1 MVRIKAAIN
10 IMKQRVSHKISVKI
24 GLSFLLMAIA
34 IEMGIFIS
42 LFLLVV
48 NTWINE
54 QASSLVKRGE
64 NHAHV
69 LTNDFTAQTIKH
81 VVLTEKGDTD
91 MAIIV
96 QSPDGQ
102 TLMASQVVNSKMKKH
117 LAKFTSASQGKSEV
131 LHSDWMKKS
140 YLVSKSPII
149 KKGKLLGNVYMFLS
163 TKQIQKMVFD
173 FSSVFIVLVI
183 LTFLITIFATASIAK
198 NLTLP
203 IRAITSETKKIAQ
216 GNLSVALSIDSQD
229 ELGDLAN
236 SIEDMANKLR
246 HTKKE
251 RNDFFAAVTHELRT
265 PLTFIKGYT
274 DIASR
279 ESVSEGERVKY
290 LSIIRDE
297 SARLTHLM
305 DDMMTL
311 VQFEAHNFSIK
322 KSSVLIANLMDDL
335 MKKVAGILNQKNI
348 HLNIIGSQ
356 QFEAKLDYARMQQ
369 VLINLVINAYKY
381 SPDNST
387 ISIDIEQSPK
397 SFSIQISDEG
407 EGIDAAD
414 LPYIFEHFY
423 RVDKSRTRKTGGVG
437 LGLTIVQDII
447 KLHDGNI
454 SVKSKQHGGTTFTI
468 ELPYD

>member
-1 MVRIKAAIN
+1 
-10 IMKQRVSHKISVKI
+10 
-24 GLSFLLMAIA
+24 
-34 IEMGIFIS
+34 
-42 LFLLVV
+42 
-48 NTWINE
+48 
-54 QASSLVKRGE
+54 
-64 NHAHV
+64 
-69 LTNDFTAQTIKH
+69 
-81 VVLTEKGDTD
+81 
-91 MAIIV
+91 
-96 QSPDGQ
+96 
-102 TLMASQVVNSKMKKH
+102 
-117 LAKFTSASQGKSEV
+117 
-131 LHSDWMKKS
+131 
-140 YLVSKSPII
+140 
-149 KKGKLLGNVYMFLS
+149 
-163 TKQIQKMVFD
+163 MVFD

-251 RNDFFAAVTHELRT
+251 RNEFFAAVTHELRT

-348 HLNIIGSQ
+348 NLNIIGSQ

>member
-1 MVRIKAAIN
+1 
-10 IMKQRVSHKISVKI
+10 
-24 GLSFLLMAIA
+24 
-34 IEMGIFIS
+34 
-42 LFLLVV
+42 
-48 NTWINE
+48 
-54 QASSLVKRGE
+54 
-64 NHAHV
+64 
-69 LTNDFTAQTIKH
+69 
-81 VVLTEKGDTD
+81 

-102 TLMASQVVNSKMKKH
+102 TFMASQVVNSKMKKH

-251 RNDFFAAVTHELRT
+251 RNEFFAAVTHELRT

-279 ESVSEGERVKY
+279 ESVSEGE
-290 LSIIRDE
+290 
-297 SARLTHLM
+297 RLTHLM

-348 HLNIIGSQ
+348 HLPLVLV
-356 QFEAKLDYARMQQ
+356 EAR
-369 VLINLVINAYKY
+369 ILV
-381 SPDNST
+381 
-387 ISIDIEQSPK
+387 
-397 SFSIQISDEG
+397 
-407 EGIDAAD
+407 
-414 LPYIFEHFY
+414 
-423 RVDKSRTRKTGGVG
+423 
-437 LGLTIVQDII
+437 
-447 KLHDGNI
+447 
-454 SVKSKQHGGTTFTI
+454 SK
-468 ELPYD
+468 ELPH

>member
-1 MVRIKAAIN
+1 
-10 IMKQRVSHKISVKI
+10 
-24 GLSFLLMAIA
+24 
-34 IEMGIFIS
+34 
-42 LFLLVV
+42 
-48 NTWINE
+48 
-54 QASSLVKRGE
+54 
-64 NHAHV
+64 
-69 LTNDFTAQTIKH
+69 
-81 VVLTEKGDTD
+81 

-203 IRAITSETKKIAQ
+203 IRAITSETKK
-216 GNLSVALSIDSQD
+216 
-229 ELGDLAN
+229 
-236 SIEDMANKLR
+236 
-246 HTKKE
+246 E
-251 RNDFFAAVTHELRT
+251 RNEFFAAVTHELRT

-297 SARLTHLM
+297 VHVDSFDGRH
-305 DDMMTL
+305 DD
-311 VQFEAHNFSIK
+311 VSSI
-322 KSSVLIANLMDDL
+322 
-335 MKKVAGILNQKNI
+335 
-348 HLNIIGSQ
+348 
-356 QFEAKLDYARMQQ
+356 
-369 VLINLVINAYKY
+369 
-381 SPDNST
+381 
-387 ISIDIEQSPK
+387 
-397 SFSIQISDEG
+397 
-407 EGIDAAD
+407 
-414 LPYIFEHFY
+414 
-423 RVDKSRTRKTGGVG
+423 
-437 LGLTIVQDII
+437 
-447 KLHDGNI
+447 
-454 SVKSKQHGGTTFTI
+454 
-468 ELPYD
+468 

>member
-1 MVRIKAAIN
+1 M
-10 IMKQRVSHKISVKI
+10 
-24 GLSFLLMAIA
+24 
-34 IEMGIFIS
+34 
-42 LFLLVV
+42 
-48 NTWINE
+48 
-54 QASSLVKRGE
+54 
-64 NHAHV
+64 
-69 LTNDFTAQTIKH
+69 TNDFTAQTIKH

-203 IRAITSETKKIAQ
+203 IRAITSETKK
-216 GNLSVALSIDSQD
+216 
-229 ELGDLAN
+229 
-236 SIEDMANKLR
+236 
-246 HTKKE
+246 E
-251 RNDFFAAVTHELRT
+251 RNEFFAAVTHELRT

-348 HLNIIGSQ
+348 HLPLVLV
-356 QFEAKLDYARMQQ
+356 EAR
-369 VLINLVINAYKY
+369 ILV
-381 SPDNST
+381 
-387 ISIDIEQSPK
+387 
-397 SFSIQISDEG
+397 
-407 EGIDAAD
+407 
-414 LPYIFEHFY
+414 
-423 RVDKSRTRKTGGVG
+423 
-437 LGLTIVQDII
+437 
-447 KLHDGNI
+447 
-454 SVKSKQHGGTTFTI
+454 SK
-468 ELPYD
+468 ELPH

>member
-131 LHSDWMKKS
+131 LHSDWIKKS

-203 IRAITSETKKIAQ
+203 IRAITSETKK
-216 GNLSVALSIDSQD
+216 
-229 ELGDLAN
+229 
-236 SIEDMANKLR
+236 
-246 HTKKE
+246 E
-251 RNDFFAAVTHELRT
+251 RNEFFAAVTHELRT